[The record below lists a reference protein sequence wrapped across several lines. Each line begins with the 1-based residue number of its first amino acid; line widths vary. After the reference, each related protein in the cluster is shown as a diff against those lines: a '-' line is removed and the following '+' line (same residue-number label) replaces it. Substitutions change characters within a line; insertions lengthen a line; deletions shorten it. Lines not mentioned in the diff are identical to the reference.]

1 MDAGYKSYHFLR
13 YPFHQPKSEFLKLP
27 YKIFLMGLFDK
38 SKQNDKKK
46 GGKGA
51 GKSGPNLLKGK
62 SNTKPAT
69 RNTKLTGGTNR
80 GS

>member
-1 MDAGYKSYHFLR
+1 
-13 YPFHQPKSEFLKLP
+13 
-27 YKIFLMGLFDK
+27 MGLFDK

-46 GGKGA
+46 GGKAA
-51 GKSGPNLLKGK
+51 GKPGGPPLKGK